1 MAKEESSGRFSVA
14 TLQKEYAGCWV
25 AVLGTTVIE
34 ANTNPYELVAQLRR
48 RQITDTT
55 ILRVPDV
62 DELETVGI
70 G

>member
-1 MAKEESSGRFSVA
+1 MAKDEAPGRFSLT

-25 AVLGTTVIE
+25 ALRGTTVIE
-34 ANTNPYELVAQLRR
+34 ANSNPYDLVAQLRR
-48 RQITDTT
+48 RRITDTT